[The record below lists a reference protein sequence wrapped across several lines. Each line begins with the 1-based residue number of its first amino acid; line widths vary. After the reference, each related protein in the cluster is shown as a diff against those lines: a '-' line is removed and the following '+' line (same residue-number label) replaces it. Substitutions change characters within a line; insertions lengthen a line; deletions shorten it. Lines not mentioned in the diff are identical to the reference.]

1 MIRDLI
7 KEINKNRFK
16 EYLQGFTLGIK
27 ISFRSTFQWPLTI
40 LHLLAILLSI
50 PLIILGIDWSYFLFF
65 KNHIYLQFIFFPA
78 VPIGGLVPLA
88 FPPIIYLYAKKEK
101 RPEFEPLAFALTQA
115 AIVGTIM
122 IAFYK
127 AITARLEPEIFE
139 DVIVDRSRD
148 FAFGFLNR
156 GVFHGWPSTHTT
168 VAWAFAVILY
178 YYKFEIMSNQ
188 KGEHQTLAKFKK
200 YRKYGFVYAFYIGLG
215 VSGNIH
221 WLSDA
226 VAGVIMGVIVGF
238 SIVRTFNNY
247 WNRAEII
254 NVKNSDVYKVFFM
267 IFLIIIFSINR

>member
-1 MIRDLI
+1 MIRELI
-7 KEINKNRFK
+7 REINKDRFK

-27 ISFRSTFQWPLTI
+27 RSFKSILQWPLII

-50 PLIILGIDWSYFLFF
+50 PIILFGIDWSYFLFF
-65 KNHIYLQFIFFPA
+65 KNHLYLQIFLFPA
-78 VPIGGLVPLA
+78 VPIGGIVPLA
-88 FPPIIYLYAKKEK
+88 FPPLLYLYSKKER

-139 DVIVDRSRD
+139 EVIVDRSRD
-148 FAFGFLNR
+148 FDFGFLNR

-178 YYKFEIMSNQ
+178 YYKPKIMPNHN
-188 KGEHQTLAKFKK
+188 GEPHSFPKFHK
-200 YRKYGFVYAFYIGLG
+200 YRKFGFLYAFYIGLS
-215 VSGNIH
+215 VSSNIH

-226 VAGVIMGVIVGF
+226 VAGVVMGIIVGL
-238 SIVRTFNNY
+238 SVVGTFNNR
-247 WNRAEII
+247 WDKEEIS
-254 NVKNSDVYKVFFM
+254 NVRNSDVMKVFFI
-267 IFLIIIFSINR
+267 IFLIIIFSII